1 MRNFR
6 IFTSNRL
13 ETLAEALGETL
24 RVPLP
29 SPLEQ
34 ELIVVQ
40 SRGMERWL
48 SMQLAGQHNICANI
62 RFPFPN
68 TFIQDLFA
76 RVLPEPKASS
86 GFDQQ
91 TMTWRVMKHLP
102 ACLSRPEF
110 DSVQS
115 YLGPD
120 PEDIKRLQ
128 LSDRIADL
136 FDQYMVFRPD
146 MIFGWEGGEEE
157 HWQALL
163 WREMVKERGGEG
175 HRAARAKAFFKVL
188 QTLET
193 KRLSDPGVLPE
204 RVSVFGISALPR
216 LHMEALSAIAQW
228 IEVNLF
234 LMNPCREYWG
244 DILSDREMMRTRS
257 RVGHEH
263 DLHMEKGNSLLAS
276 LGTLGREFF
285 DLINEF
291 PSEDAPSFEDPGTDS
306 LLCRIQSDILNLREG
321 QGNLQET
328 RAGIQGQRTI
338 TAHDRS
344 IQIHSCH
351 SPFRET
357 EVLQDHLLHLFE
369 QDPEL
374 MPGDILVMTPD
385 IEAYAPIIQAVFDLP
400 PGNPK
405 RIPFSIADRNVLGE
419 GAVIE
424 PFLALLRLQG
434 SRFGASQVM
443 AILESPAVHARFGLS
458 EANLGHIRRW
468 ILETGIRWGIDQEN
482 RREMGLPPLPQ
493 NTWRAGLD
501 RLLLGYAMPD
511 RDGELFEGLLPY
523 DLVEGSDAEVL
534 GGFAAFSHQLFE
546 RVPSLGTPRTLG
558 AWSDT
563 LQEMLEAFFMPMD
576 ERAQEMRIIRQAIAQ
591 LREGENKAD
600 FHESVGIDLV
610 RWYLERFLQKEGFGL
625 GFMTGGV
632 TFCAMLPMRSIPFKV
647 ICNIG
652 MDDNAYPR
660 ESRALSF
667 DLMAGDPRPGDRSRR
682 NDDRNIFLEA
692 ILSARRTLY
701 ISYVGQS
708 IQDNS
713 PIPPSVVVSELMDYM
728 DAGFAGQER
737 PLLEQVVTRHRL
749 QAFNPAYFTN
759 REDLFSYSEENSR
772 AAESLL
778 GQRIPPPSF
787 ITRGLTEPDEKWR
800 EVSLEDLCRFFGN
813 PARFLLNRRLG
824 IRLDEGPAMLEE
836 REVFDVKGLDRYLL
850 DQDLL
855 ARRLSGGNPREVLP
869 VFQASG
875 RLPHGT
881 VGECLFQD
889 LGRGVERFAKK
900 IVPYRES
907 KERDPLEVDLEIAEY
922 RLKGRIEGILEDRL
936 LHYRYARVRAED
948 HVRAWIHHLVLNHL
962 ALLRLKHAY
971 PRTTMLAGLEK
982 KGRADR
988 EWKAWTFAPLAEG
1001 EKILNLLMDI
1011 YWRGLVRPLPFFPRT
1026 SWEYASRLSKGKVP
1040 GEEALVKARNIWKG
1054 SPYSRGECED
1064 PYFQRCFE
1072 YGEPLGAAFQ
1082 KCTEDILGPLFVHEE
1097 EFRE

>member
-6 IFTSNRL
+6 VFTGNRL

-34 ELIVVQ
+34 EIIVVQ

-48 SMQLAGQHNICANI
+48 SMQLAKQHNVCANI

-68 TFIQDLFA
+68 TFIQDIFA
-76 RVLPEPKASS
+76 RVLPEPKVSS
-86 GFDQQ
+86 AFDQQ
-91 TMTWRVMKHLP
+91 TMTWRVMKYLP

-110 DSVQS
+110 DSVRS
-115 YLGPD
+115 YLGPN
-120 PEDIKRLQ
+120 PEGIKRLQ

-146 MIFGWEGGEEE
+146 MVFRWEGGKED

-163 WREMVKERGGEG
+163 WREMVKETGGEG
-175 HRAARAKAFFKVL
+175 HRAARAKAFFKAL
-188 QTLET
+188 QTLDS

-228 IEVNLF
+228 TEVNLF

-244 DILSDREMMRTRS
+244 DILSDREMMRAGS
-257 RVGHEH
+257 GVVHEH

-306 LLCRIQSDILNLREG
+306 LLCRIQSDILNLHEGQVNLREG
-321 QGNLQET
+321 QVNLQES
-328 RAGIQGQRTI
+328 RAGIPGKRAI
-338 TAHDRS
+338 AAHDRS
-344 IQIHSCH
+344 IRIHSCH

-385 IEAYAPIIQAVFDLP
+385 IDAYAPIIQAVFDLP

-405 RIPFSIADRNVLGE
+405 GIPFSIADRNVLGE

-443 AILESPAVHARFGLS
+443 AILESPAVHAEFGLS
-458 EANLGHIRRW
+458 EANLGPIRQW

-482 RREMGLPPLPQ
+482 RRDMGLPPLPQ

-501 RLLLGYAMPD
+501 RLLLGYAMPG

-546 RVPSLGTPRTLG
+546 RVLSLGTPRTLV

-576 ERAQEMRIIRQAIAQ
+576 ERAREMRIIRQAIAQ
-591 LREGENKAD
+591 LREGEDKAD

-647 ICNIG
+647 ICIIG

-667 DLMAGDPRPGDRSRR
+667 DLMAMDPRPGDRSRR

-692 ILSARRTLY
+692 ILSVRRTLY

-708 IQDNS
+708 IQDNR
-713 PIPPSVVVSELMDYM
+713 PIPPSVVVSELMDYL

-737 PLLEQVVTRHRL
+737 PLLEQVVTKHRL
-749 QAFNPAYFTN
+749 QAFSPAYFAN

-778 GQRIPPPSF
+778 GPRNPPPPF
-787 ITRGLTEPDEKWR
+787 ITRGLAEPDEKWR

-813 PARFLLNRRLG
+813 PAGFLLNRRLG
-824 IRLDEGPAMLEE
+824 IRLDEGSAILEE

-855 ARRLSGGNPREVLP
+855 ARRLSGGNLREVQS
-869 VFQASG
+869 VFQAAG

-889 LGRGVERFAKK
+889 LGREVERFAEK

-922 RLKGRIEGILEDRL
+922 RLKGRIDGILEDRL
-936 LHYRYARVRAED
+936 LHYRYARARPQD
-948 HVRAWIHHLVLNHL
+948 HIRAWIHHLVLN
-962 ALLRLKHAY
+962 LLVPSRPVEEY
-971 PRTTMLAGLEK
+971 PGTTMLAGLEK

-1001 EKILNLLMDI
+1001 EKILTVLMDI
-1011 YWRGLVRPLPFFPRT
+1011 YWKGLVRPLPFFPRT
-1026 SWEYASRLSKGKVP
+1026 S
-1040 GEEALVKARNIWKG
+1040 
-1054 SPYSRGECED
+1054 
-1064 PYFQRCFE
+1064 
-1072 YGEPLGAAFQ
+1072 
-1082 KCTEDILGPLFVHEE
+1082 
-1097 EFRE
+1097 